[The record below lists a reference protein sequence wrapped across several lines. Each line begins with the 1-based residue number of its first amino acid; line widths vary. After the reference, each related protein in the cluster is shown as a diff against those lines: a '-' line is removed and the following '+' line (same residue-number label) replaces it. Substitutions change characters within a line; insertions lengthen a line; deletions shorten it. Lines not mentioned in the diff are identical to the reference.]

1 MIYHDMSESPYTS
14 EYTGVYYNKDRDT
27 WHAHLEVDGQKYR
40 EGGFDT
46 EEEAYNA
53 RLELEH
59 YYLHV

>member
-1 MIYHDMSESPYTS
+1 MIIHDMSESPNTS
-14 EYTGVYYNKDRDT
+14 GYTGVYYNKSRGT
-27 WHAHLEVDGQKYR
+27 WHALLEVDGKRYR

-59 YYLHV
+59 YYLP